1 MMTIDRI
8 LLPVDF
14 SELSI
19 HAAEMA
25 CSMAQANDATV
36 YVLHVLQP
44 VELAIPTPEVGFLV
58 RKVPPDE
65 GALARQLDA
74 FARDYLIDHG
84 VRVVTVL
91 ARGKPAREIARYARE
106 ADIDEIVIGTHAHGI
121 ARRLVHG
128 SVSKSVLEHASCAV
142 TMVPPQ
148 TAARV
153 AQPPPELQPVGH
165 PEDTPT
171 WQDY

>member
-1 MMTIDRI
+1 MAIDRI

-36 YVLHVLQP
+36 HVLHVLQP
-44 VELAIPTPEVGFLV
+44 VEIAIPTPEVGFLV
-58 RKVPPDE
+58 RKVAPDE
-65 GALARQLDA
+65 PAIARRLDA

-91 ARGKPAREIARYARE
+91 ARGKPAREIARYAQE
-106 ADIDEIVIGTHAHGI
+106 ADIDEIVIGTHARGI

-142 TMVPPQ
+142 TMVPPR
-148 TAARV
+148 TV
-153 AQPPPELQPVGH
+153 TVSGETVPELQPVGH
-165 PEDTPT
+165 VEEAPSWRDF
-171 WQDY
+171 